1 MNTESYDLTVV
12 DLGYRENE
20 KQISVLVSFY
30 EEFIELNAV
39 IDGKDFSG
47 KGDDLFSS
55 FQLFRDKLLESG
67 YGIKCNAARINALQS
82 GMMRDTDVVY
92 LVELGKKPGKEDI
105 HGFWDYCEM
114 NEYPFTKEQEQ
125 FTKKWMKSV

>member
-12 DLGYRENE
+12 DLGCRENE
-20 KQISVLVSFY
+20 KSSSVLVSFY
-30 EEFIELNAV
+30 DEFIELNAV
-39 IDGKDFSG
+39 IDGKDFSE

-67 YGIKCNAARINALQS
+67 YGIKCNAARINAFQS

-114 NEYPFTKEQEQ
+114 NEYPFTEEQEQ
-125 FTKKWMKSV
+125 FRKKWMESV